1 MSLKPIYLYC
11 CIVLGSVFQVLPVGT
26 TATVPFFR
34 IMYTE
39 PRAATSEYPERHKGE
54 VKYFYRLELKGW
66 IQWFSM
72 YWIIFFLSALPLT
85 HKHIEHENIYKTF
98 MGLQLFNIID
108 FCVTFNTGW
117 FMVSDFVVTYRM
129 FMALILAGSIVYEYG
144 RIID

>member
-11 CIVLGSVFQVLPVGT
+11 CVVLGLVFQVVPVGT

-39 PRAATSEYPERHKGE
+39 RRAETREYPERQKGE

-66 IQWFSM
+66 LQWFSM
-72 YWIIFFLSALPLT
+72 YWIILFLSALPLT
-85 HKHIEHENIYKTF
+85 HRHIENENVYRTF

-117 FMVSDFVVTYRM
+117 FMVFDTVITYRM
-129 FMALILAGSIVYEYG
+129 FMCVILAGAILYELWES
-144 RIID
+144 